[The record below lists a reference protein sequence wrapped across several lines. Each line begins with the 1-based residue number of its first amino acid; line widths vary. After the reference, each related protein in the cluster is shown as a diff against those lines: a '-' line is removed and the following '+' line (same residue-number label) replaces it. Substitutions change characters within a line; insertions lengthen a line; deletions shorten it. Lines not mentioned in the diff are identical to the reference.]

1 MLINVIIKLQEII
14 FQKITSE
21 AKTKIKQNTLME
33 TTYILTKLN
42 DKDLNKL
49 FYLTSQSVDSNDRP
63 ISLLNSISWSM
74 YLS

>member
-1 MLINVIIKLQEII
+1 MLLLNYKKL
-14 FQKITSE
+14 FSK
-21 AKTKIKQNTLME
+21 KLHLKLKLKLKQNTLME
-33 TTYILTKLN
+33 TTYILTKLK
-42 DKDLNKL
+42 DKGLKKL